1 MCFRRILPNT
11 GPLAPFIST
20 LLRTNNSANVM
31 FSLIIF
37 SSQPARL
44 QRKRIVC
51 CIGPDDVWAQS
62 ICSLQFTLFSRRIN
76 PSSTNVIFWDLFSL
90 KYLYFK
96 SKIDFGSSIIFFNYL
111 TAHKDWHSAS
121 TVLQLRGRPSSF
133 SSQTSKIFLLDR
145 TIFGR
150 WWVGGCLA
158 SIDGM

>member
-1 MCFRRILPNT
+1 MKYEEADDVLGKIFLRSSLDWTWSSLVLLLKCQCVCFRRRDYQIRIR
-11 GPLAPFIST
+11 APFIST

-76 PSSTNVIFWDLFSL
+76 PSSTNVIFRGLFLL
-90 KYLYFK
+90 KYLK
-96 SKIDFGSSIIFFNYL
+96 SKVDFGRSIIFFNYL
-111 TAHKDWHSAS
+111 TPTDFDII
-121 TVLQLRGRPSSF
+121 L
-133 SSQTSKIFLLDR
+133 
-145 TIFGR
+145 
-150 WWVGGCLA
+150 
-158 SIDGM
+158 